1 MSERDL
7 EQRFV
12 RGVKRAGGGC
22 FKWVSPGNA
31 GVPDRIVVIDGRVIF
46 VELKTEHGRLSILQK
61 AQIRKLQQHGVNVKV
76 LYGQAEV
83 DAFVAEM
90 KGGEV

>member
-1 MSERDL
+1 MLERDL

-31 GVPDRIVVIDGRVIF
+31 GVPDRIVVIDGQVIF
-46 VELKTEHGRLSILQK
+46 VELITEHGRLSILQK

-76 LYGQAEV
+76 RYGQAEV